1 MTPLEVAKNYQAG
14 LEACPELVHAGDPIL
29 RRRIGGGVA
38 AEDEAD
44 EIFALLKDVLGRFRA
59 ATGFGRGLA
68 ATQIGIPARAF
79 VTFLNDE
86 WRLWLN
92 PSVLGASAVR
102 TLYRESCL
110 SCGPISV
117 DVARPSE
124 IEAFWTDSE
133 LYRCKGGNQ
142 QLAEKLADGIGRDRI
157 TLRMPVTRV
166 HTSRS
171 GRVSITPCRSVS
183 RLALT
188 DGCR

>member
-92 PSVLGASAVR
+92 PSVLGASAAR

-124 IEAFWTDSE
+124 IEAFWTDAKGHMYRETLAGFEARLFQHE
-133 LYRCKGGNQ
+133 LGHFEGELCVDIAEPRSLQ
-142 QLAEKLADGIGRDRI
+142 LRTEDPLAETFRPIA
-157 TLRMPVTRV
+157 P
-166 HTSRS
+166 
-171 GRVSITPCRSVS
+171 
-183 RLALT
+183 
-188 DGCR
+188 